1 MSSGDM
7 WVYQRAFNK
16 YLSENHN
23 VKAGS
28 IYPDDFEWMINVIR
42 KDAFKAGVEYGIEL
56 GKKMEVTEGLSEIL
70 TTEEDGD
77 TFDELLVEDK
87 VTL

>member
-1 MSSGDM
+1 MSEGNM
-7 WVYQRAFNK
+7 WIHQEAFNK

-28 IYPDDFEWMINVIR
+28 FYSGDFEWMINVIR
-42 KDAFKAGVEYGIEL
+42 RDAFKAGVEHGMTL
-56 GKKMEVTEGLSEIL
+56 RKEVEITEGLSEVL
-70 TTEEDGD
+70 TTEEDDD
-77 TFDELLVEDK
+77 TFEELLVEDK